1 MAKEGFPRSQERRH
15 EQGREFE
22 IRQCITH
29 ERPVASGSNAL
40 IFKTEDK
47 KRRSSAQAIKVL
59 KVYRAGA
66 GEHEFK
72 TLSHAYEL
80 LAQEKSAAQT
90 PRPSQFVVLEL
101 TEEERSHL
109 NSFGAHLANQ
119 QPVEAFDMSFIEG
132 KDFARIVYEEVIG
145 RCTPEELIG
154 FLRPDEQPRDLIEE
168 AASLEYLFDIVSH
181 VLKLENPLKVDATGV
196 PQNDVRTL
204 WKNSKKIFEFLTSRG
219 FQVHPSIVS
228 QLDTAVS
235 ILHKNGIYHNDL
247 HERNLMIEGRID
259 DASGKVWILDF
270 GASHRKS
277 SELETYR
284 DDMSLVRLLE
294 ACVKTKEERVAH
306 EQHVRKSEL
315 EQEILGHLTNPTV
328 VGIFDRFEKLGKENR
343 IQSIAR
349 SVAYSLKPK
358 FELSAL
364 KLLFD
369 NDVISADEARA
380 IIENALELLTAKNK
394 PATKTKSAVI
404 FNPALQSLLRV
415 AVQLW
420 HSA

>member
-1 MAKEGFPRSQERRH
+1 MTNEGFPKSQERRH
-15 EQGREFE
+15 EQSRELE

-29 ERPVASGSNAL
+29 ERPVTSGSNAL

-47 KRRSSAQAIKVL
+47 RRSAAQAVKVL

-80 LAQEKSAAQT
+80 LSKEKGAAQT

-101 TEEERSHL
+101 TEEERTHL
-109 NSFGAHLANQ
+109 NSFGAHLVQQ

-132 KDFARIVYEEVIG
+132 KDFARIVYEEVIR
-145 RCTPEELIG
+145 RCTPEELLG
-154 FLRPDEQPRDLIEE
+154 FLRPEEQPADLVEE
-168 AASLEYLFDIVSH
+168 AATLEYLFDIVSH

-196 PQNDVRTL
+196 PQNDLRTL
-204 WKNSKKIFEFLTSRG
+204 WKNSKKIFEFLSSRG

-228 QLDTAVS
+228 QLDIAVAA
-235 ILHKNGIYHNDL
+235 LHKNGIYHNDL

-270 GASHRKS
+270 GAAHKKS
-277 SELETYR
+277 FELETYR

-306 EQHVRKSEL
+306 EEQMRQSEL
-315 EQEILGHLTNPTV
+315 EREILGHLTNPTV
-328 VGIFDRFEKLGKENR
+328 VGIFSRFEKLGKENR
-343 IQSIAR
+343 AQAITR
-349 SVAYSLKPK
+349 SLANSLKPK

-364 KLLFD
+364 KLLYD
-369 NDVISADEARA
+369 NDVVSAAEARA
-380 IIENALELLTAKNK
+380 IIEDAIELLIAKNK
-394 PATKTKSAVI
+394 PATKTKSAVT
-404 FNPALQSLLRV
+404 FNPSLQSLLRV
-415 AVQLW
+415 AIRLW